1 MTKEQETTM
10 TKPLP
15 PEPTASLDDTIK
27 SQRSKSYDPAKPLD
41 PQRYE
46 KFVIQVFRG
55 VQKYQA
61 YQAAISPGASKIRAG
76 QGASH
81 ILRLPKIVQR
91 LQYLLEKEVAAKVE
105 RSMDIQEMRAKLETI
120 ARFGTAN
127 EAVMAIKQLREWDS
141 EDAERAGKVKR
152 MDPAALCEYL
162 AQFASHPARELEH
175 IPGGLSGLM
184 KRLIA
189 LTGAS
194 KESMIEALN
203 EATDVKVDVKAPE
216 EVEDKDDE
224 DFPVDEETQDDETL
238 VETIDAPAEGEP
250 SEAMKEKLA
259 PALEVAKELEA
270 EDEKVEF

>member
-1 MTKEQETTM
+1 MTANTSL
-10 TKPLP
+10 PLP
-15 PEPTASLDDTIK
+15 KPEWERFAQEIK
-27 SQRSKSYDPAKPLD
+27 GGKSRTESYMAAYGTTDRTLASKSAWRLMQNDQIKGRVIFLSPLAVKEEVD
-41 PQRYE
+41 L
-46 KFVIQVFRG
+46 KSVIHTCQTV
-55 VQKYQA
+55 
-61 YQAAISPGASKIRAG
+61 I
-76 QGASH
+76 
-81 ILRLPKIVQR
+81 
-91 LQYLLEKEVAAKVE
+91 E
-105 RSMDIQEMRAKLETI
+105 
-120 ARFGTAN
+120 
-127 EAVMAIKQLREWDS
+127 DS
-141 EDAERAGKVKR
+141 ESTPQKLKAIEVLNKLGVFDNESKTIQR

-224 DFPVDEETQDDETL
+224 DFPMDEDTQDDETL

>member
-1 MTKEQETTM
+1 MTINVQN
-10 TKPLP
+10 PLP
-15 PEPTASLDDTIK
+15 NSLWEKFAQEIK
-27 SQRSKSYDPAKPLD
+27 SGHSRTEAYMSTYGITDRTKASRSAW
-41 PQRYE
+41 
-46 KFVIQVFRG
+46 
-55 VQKYQA
+55 
-61 YQAAISPGASKIRAG
+61 
-76 QGASH
+76 
-81 ILRLPKIVQR
+81 RLMQ
-91 LQYLLEKEVAAKVE
+91 
-105 RSMDIQEMRAKLETI
+105 
-120 ARFGTAN
+120 N
-127 EAVMAIKQLREWDS
+127 EAIKGRVVFLSPLAVKEEVDLKSVIHTCQTVIEDS
-141 EDAERAGKVKR
+141 ESTPQKLKAIEVLNKLGVFDNESKTIQR

>member
-1 MTKEQETTM
+1 MTANTSL
-10 TKPLP
+10 PLP
-15 PEPTASLDDTIK
+15 KPEWERFAQEIK
-27 SQRSKSYDPAKPLD
+27 GGKSRTESYMAAYGTTDRTLASKSAWRLMQNDQIKGRVIFLSPLAVKEEVD
-41 PQRYE
+41 L
-46 KFVIQVFRG
+46 KSVIHTCQTV
-55 VQKYQA
+55 
-61 YQAAISPGASKIRAG
+61 I
-76 QGASH
+76 
-81 ILRLPKIVQR
+81 
-91 LQYLLEKEVAAKVE
+91 E
-105 RSMDIQEMRAKLETI
+105 
-120 ARFGTAN
+120 
-127 EAVMAIKQLREWDS
+127 DS
-141 EDAERAGKVKR
+141 ESTPQKLKAIEVLNKLGVFDNESKTIQR

-184 KRLIA
+184 KRLMD

-194 KESMIEALN
+194 SEKMIEALN

>member
-1 MTKEQETTM
+1 MTANTSL
-10 TKPLP
+10 PLP
-15 PEPTASLDDTIK
+15 KPEWERFAQEIK
-27 SQRSKSYDPAKPLD
+27 GGKSRTESYMAAYGTTDRTLASKSAWRLMQNDQIKGRVIFLSPLAVKEEVD
-41 PQRYE
+41 L
-46 KFVIQVFRG
+46 KSVIHTCQTV
-55 VQKYQA
+55 
-61 YQAAISPGASKIRAG
+61 I
-76 QGASH
+76 
-81 ILRLPKIVQR
+81 
-91 LQYLLEKEVAAKVE
+91 E
-105 RSMDIQEMRAKLETI
+105 
-120 ARFGTAN
+120 
-127 EAVMAIKQLREWDS
+127 DS
-141 EDAERAGKVKR
+141 ESTPQKLKAIEVLNKLGVFDNESKTIQR

-203 EATDVKVDVKAPE
+203 EATDEATDVKVDVKAPE

-238 VETIDAPAEGEP
+238 VETIDAPPEGEP
-250 SEAMKEKLA
+250 SEAMREKLA
-259 PALEVAKELEA
+259 PALELAKELEA

>member
-1 MTKEQETTM
+1 MTINVQN
-10 TKPLP
+10 PLP
-15 PEPTASLDDTIK
+15 NSLWEKFAQEIK
-27 SQRSKSYDPAKPLD
+27 SGHSRTEAYMSTYGITDRTKASRSAW
-41 PQRYE
+41 
-46 KFVIQVFRG
+46 
-55 VQKYQA
+55 
-61 YQAAISPGASKIRAG
+61 
-76 QGASH
+76 
-81 ILRLPKIVQR
+81 RLMQ
-91 LQYLLEKEVAAKVE
+91 
-105 RSMDIQEMRAKLETI
+105 
-120 ARFGTAN
+120 N
-127 EAVMAIKQLREWDS
+127 EAIKGRVVFLSPLAVKEEVDLKSVIHTCQTVIEDS
-141 EDAERAGKVKR
+141 ESTPQKLKAIEVLNKLGVFDNESKTIQR

-203 EATDVKVDVKAPE
+203 EATDEATDVKVDVKAPE

-224 DFPVDEETQDDETL
+224 DFPMDEDTQDDETL

>member
-1 MTKEQETTM
+1 MTINVQN
-10 TKPLP
+10 PLP
-15 PEPTASLDDTIK
+15 NSLWEKFAQEIK
-27 SQRSKSYDPAKPLD
+27 SGHSRTEAYMSTYGITDRTKASRSAW
-41 PQRYE
+41 
-46 KFVIQVFRG
+46 
-55 VQKYQA
+55 
-61 YQAAISPGASKIRAG
+61 
-76 QGASH
+76 
-81 ILRLPKIVQR
+81 RLMQ
-91 LQYLLEKEVAAKVE
+91 
-105 RSMDIQEMRAKLETI
+105 
-120 ARFGTAN
+120 N
-127 EAVMAIKQLREWDS
+127 EAIKGRVVFLSPLAVKEEVDLKSVIHTCQTVIEDS
-141 EDAERAGKVKR
+141 ESTPQKLKAIEVLNKLGVFDNESKTIQR

-203 EATDVKVDVKAPE
+203 EATDEATDVKVDVKAPE

-224 DFPVDEETQDDETL
+224 DFPMDEDTQDDETL

-259 PALEVAKELEA
+259 PALELAKELEA

>member
-1 MTKEQETTM
+1 MTANTSL
-10 TKPLP
+10 PLP
-15 PEPTASLDDTIK
+15 KPEWERFAQEIK
-27 SQRSKSYDPAKPLD
+27 GGKSRTESYMAAYGTTDRTLASKSAWRLMQNDQIKGRVIFLSPLAVKEEVD
-41 PQRYE
+41 L
-46 KFVIQVFRG
+46 KSVIHTCQTV
-55 VQKYQA
+55 
-61 YQAAISPGASKIRAG
+61 I
-76 QGASH
+76 
-81 ILRLPKIVQR
+81 
-91 LQYLLEKEVAAKVE
+91 E
-105 RSMDIQEMRAKLETI
+105 
-120 ARFGTAN
+120 
-127 EAVMAIKQLREWDS
+127 DS
-141 EDAERAGKVKR
+141 ESTPQKLKAIEVLNKLGVFDNESKTIQR
-152 MDPAALCEYL
+152 MDPAAMCEYL

-184 KRLIA
+184 KRLMD

-194 KESMIEALN
+194 SEKMIEALN

-224 DFPVDEETQDDETL
+224 DFPVDEDTQDDETL

>member
-1 MTKEQETTM
+1 MTINVQN
-10 TKPLP
+10 PLP
-15 PEPTASLDDTIK
+15 NSLWEKFAQEIK
-27 SQRSKSYDPAKPLD
+27 SGHSRTEAYMSTYGITDRTKASRSAW
-41 PQRYE
+41 
-46 KFVIQVFRG
+46 
-55 VQKYQA
+55 
-61 YQAAISPGASKIRAG
+61 
-76 QGASH
+76 
-81 ILRLPKIVQR
+81 RLMQ
-91 LQYLLEKEVAAKVE
+91 
-105 RSMDIQEMRAKLETI
+105 
-120 ARFGTAN
+120 N
-127 EAVMAIKQLREWDS
+127 EAIKGRVVFLSPLAVKEEVDLKSVIHTCQTVIEDS
-141 EDAERAGKVKR
+141 ESTPQKLKAIEVLNKLGVFDNESKTIQR

-203 EATDVKVDVKAPE
+203 EATGVKVEDKAMEDVK
-216 EVEDKDDE
+216 DKDDE
-224 DFPVDEETQDDETL
+224 DFPMDEDTQDDETL

>member
-1 MTKEQETTM
+1 MTINAQN
-10 TKPLP
+10 PLP
-15 PEPTASLDDTIK
+15 NSLWERFAQEIK
-27 SQRSKSYDPAKPLD
+27 SGHSRTEAYMSTYGITDRTKASRSAWRLMQNEAIKGRVIFLSPLAVKEEVDLKSVIHTCQEVIEGKESTT
-41 PQRYE
+41 PQRLKAIE
-46 KFVIQVFRG
+46 VLNKLGVFDNESKTIQ
-55 VQKYQA
+55 
-61 YQAAISPGASKIRAG
+61 
-76 QGASH
+76 
-81 ILRLPKIVQR
+81 
-91 LQYLLEKEVAAKVE
+91 
-105 RSMDIQEMRAKLETI
+105 
-120 ARFGTAN
+120 
-127 EAVMAIKQLREWDS
+127 
-141 EDAERAGKVKR
+141 R

-162 AQFASHPARELEH
+162 AQFASHSARELEH

-184 KRLIA
+184 KRMIA

-224 DFPVDEETQDDETL
+224 DFPMDEDTQDDETL

>member
-1 MTKEQETTM
+1 MTANTSL
-10 TKPLP
+10 PLP
-15 PEPTASLDDTIK
+15 KPEWERFAQEIK
-27 SQRSKSYDPAKPLD
+27 GGKSRTESYMAAYGTTDRTLASKSAWRLMQNDQIKGRVIFLSPLAVKEEVD
-41 PQRYE
+41 L
-46 KFVIQVFRG
+46 KSVIHTCQTV
-55 VQKYQA
+55 
-61 YQAAISPGASKIRAG
+61 I
-76 QGASH
+76 
-81 ILRLPKIVQR
+81 
-91 LQYLLEKEVAAKVE
+91 E
-105 RSMDIQEMRAKLETI
+105 
-120 ARFGTAN
+120 
-127 EAVMAIKQLREWDS
+127 DS
-141 EDAERAGKVKR
+141 ESTPQKLKAIEVLNKLGVFDNESKTIQR

>member
-1 MTKEQETTM
+1 MTANTSL
-10 TKPLP
+10 PLP
-15 PEPTASLDDTIK
+15 KPEWEKFAQEIK
-27 SQRSKSYDPAKPLD
+27 SGKSRTESYMSAYGTTDRTLASKSAWRLMQNDQIKGRVIFLSPLAVKEEVD
-41 PQRYE
+41 L
-46 KFVIQVFRG
+46 KSVIHTCQTV
-55 VQKYQA
+55 
-61 YQAAISPGASKIRAG
+61 I
-76 QGASH
+76 
-81 ILRLPKIVQR
+81 
-91 LQYLLEKEVAAKVE
+91 E
-105 RSMDIQEMRAKLETI
+105 
-120 ARFGTAN
+120 
-127 EAVMAIKQLREWDS
+127 DS
-141 EDAERAGKVKR
+141 ESTPQKLKAIEVLNKLGVFDNESKTIQR

>member
-1 MTKEQETTM
+1 MTANTSL
-10 TKPLP
+10 PLP
-15 PEPTASLDDTIK
+15 KPEWERFAQEIK
-27 SQRSKSYDPAKPLD
+27 GGKSRTESYMAAYGTTDRTLASKSAWRLMQNDQIKGRVIFLSPLAVKEEVD
-41 PQRYE
+41 L
-46 KFVIQVFRG
+46 KSVIHTCQTV
-55 VQKYQA
+55 
-61 YQAAISPGASKIRAG
+61 I
-76 QGASH
+76 
-81 ILRLPKIVQR
+81 
-91 LQYLLEKEVAAKVE
+91 E
-105 RSMDIQEMRAKLETI
+105 
-120 ARFGTAN
+120 
-127 EAVMAIKQLREWDS
+127 DS
-141 EDAERAGKVKR
+141 ESTPQKLKAIEVLNKLGVFDNESKTIQR

-203 EATDVKVDVKAPE
+203 EATDEATDVKVDVKAPE

-224 DFPVDEETQDDETL
+224 DFPMDEDTQDDETL
-238 VETIDAPAEGEP
+238 VETIDAPADGEP

-259 PALEVAKELEA
+259 PALELAKELEA

>member
-1 MTKEQETTM
+1 MTANTSL
-10 TKPLP
+10 PLP
-15 PEPTASLDDTIK
+15 KPEWERFAQEIK
-27 SQRSKSYDPAKPLD
+27 GGKSRTESYMAAYGTTDRTLASKSAWRLMQNDQIKGRVIFLSPLAVKEEVD
-41 PQRYE
+41 L
-46 KFVIQVFRG
+46 KSVIHTCQTV
-55 VQKYQA
+55 
-61 YQAAISPGASKIRAG
+61 I
-76 QGASH
+76 
-81 ILRLPKIVQR
+81 
-91 LQYLLEKEVAAKVE
+91 E
-105 RSMDIQEMRAKLETI
+105 
-120 ARFGTAN
+120 
-127 EAVMAIKQLREWDS
+127 DS
-141 EDAERAGKVKR
+141 ESTPQKLKAIEVLNKLGVFDNESKTIQR

-224 DFPVDEETQDDETL
+224 DFPMDEDTQDDETL
-238 VETIDAPAEGEP
+238 VETIDAPPEGEP
-250 SEAMKEKLA
+250 SEAMREKLA
-259 PALEVAKELEA
+259 PALELAKELEA